1 MADQRLCEMNTIK
14 LYGMIGNETTEKEL
28 GSLSTAEC
36 RAIELDIPEGT
47 ENVRLVFEEGC
58 QILHFR
64 EVQGFCGFW
73 YDLSFRTDAFRLGH
87 NLFLLQAPGASIMG
101 EDFRFHTT
109 KLKLS
114 LEAVPLSEEAT
125 EALLHDCRRLSDDRD
140 TLEKK
145 WKYQIQ
151 VYDDK
156 VQEVVQ
162 LEKDKVALNE
172 TIEELRQEVDFWR
185 DHYRQMEA
193 SLSWRVTEPIRSM
206 SAAAKRLKNRGP
218 LAEMQKEYLE
228 KKRQRAAAIK
238 AGSSDGTGAG
248 SRASGTSSDN
258 GAPVTLPKVS
268 LLADVQ
274 GLGDVDLFAFLNGVW
289 TQTYPNLE
297 LVLSGDSPVLAWLEK
312 QDPEIRL
319 AAGPADKSGRQK
331 PQTQESQTQE
341 QPQAPQSQDIHSRI
355 AAAAG
360 DWIGFL
366 NPGDSLRPD
375 AVARCISV
383 ITEQKKDLLYT
394 DSALN
399 TPEGEEP
406 LFKPDFSPDYLRSC
420 NYIRGFVLAGKQLFT
435 KVDFTTD
442 DLGGACRYGLL
453 LRLTELAEEGNGII
467 HLPEKL
473 FTEQKKELPGV
484 FVAQENEASLAALR
498 GHLARKGLAG
508 EPELID
514 KKHGLFHIRY
524 DLTERPLISILI
536 PNKDHAEDLR
546 RCIDSILR
554 LSTYRNIE
562 IVVVENNS
570 AKKETFDLYR
580 ELTDHYASRFLAIVT
595 EDGGRTLENSTEKA
609 EEIEIRVEQWTK
621 GFNFSEINNFGVPKT
636 KGEYLLLL
644 NNDIEVIT
652 PDWIEEM
659 LMFAQRQDVGA
670 VGAKLL
676 YPDDTIQHAGVIIG
690 LGGVA
695 AHSHLSF
702 EKDAEGYM
710 HRLKVAQ
717 NLSAVTAA
725 CLLMRKSIY
734 EEIGGMDPLYR
745 VAFNDAD
752 FCMRIR
758 TKGYRIVFTPFA
770 VLRHDES
777 KSRGIE
783 DTPEKAERFE
793 SEITHFKEKWPEIL
807 AAGDPYYN
815 PNLTTREEN
824 FAVKE

>member
-1 MADQRLCEMNTIK
+1 MNQIR
-14 LYGMIGNETTEKEL
+14 LYGISGSETTEQEL
-28 GSLSTAEC
+28 KRLSLSEC
-36 RAIELDIPEGT
+36 KAIELDVPEGT
-47 ENVRLVFEEGC
+47 ENIRLVFEEGC

-64 EVQGFCGFW
+64 QVEGFCGFW
-73 YDLSFRTDAFRLGH
+73 YALNFQTDAFRLGH
-87 NLFLLQAPGASIMG
+87 NLFLLQAPGASITG

-114 LEAVPLSEEAT
+114 LEAIPLSEEAA
-125 EALLHDCRRLSDDRD
+125 EALLHDCKRLSDDRD

-185 DHYRQMEA
+185 DHYRQMEG

-206 SAAAKRLKNRGP
+206 SAAAKRFKNRGP
-218 LAEMQKEYLE
+218 LAEMQKDYLE
-228 KKRQRAAAIK
+228 RKSKRNAAQ
-238 AGSSDGTGAG
+238 GAG
-248 SRASGTSSDN
+248 STI
-258 GAPVTLPKVS
+258 KVS
-268 LLADVQ
+268 LLAEVQ
-274 GLGDVDLFAFLNGVW
+274 GLSDADLFAFLNSVW
-289 TQTYPNLE
+289 EQNYPNLE
-297 LVLSGDSPVLAWLEK
+297 LVLLGEAPLLAWLEK
-312 QDPEIRL
+312 HDPEIRAVSGGAGKPDTQTSGSQNL
-319 AAGPADKSGRQK
+319 QSMITAATG
-331 PQTQESQTQE
+331 EL
-341 QPQAPQSQDIHSRI
+341 
-355 AAAAG
+355 
-360 DWIGFL
+360 IGFL
-366 NPGDSLRPD
+366 NPGATLSPD
-375 AVARCISV
+375 AIARCVSV
-383 ITEQKKDLLYT
+383 MTDQNKDLLYT
-394 DSALN
+394 DSALL
-399 TPEGEEP
+399 TSDGEEP

-420 NYIRGFVLAGKQLFT
+420 NYIRGFVLAKKQLFT
-435 KVDFTTD
+435 KVDFTAE
-442 DLGGACRYGLL
+442 DLGGICRYGLT
-453 LRLTELAEEGNGII
+453 LRLTELAEESNGIA

-473 FTEQKKELPGV
+473 FTEQRKELPGV
-484 FVAQENEASLAALR
+484 YLAQENEASLAALS

-514 KKHGLFHIRY
+514 KKNGLFHIRY
-524 DLTERPLISILI
+524 ELTARPLISILI

-580 ELTDHYASRFLAIVT
+580 ELTDHYAARFSAIVT
-595 EDGGRTLENSTEKA
+595 EDGGRTLKDSAEKA
-609 EEIEIRVEQWTK
+609 GEIDIRVEQWTK

-659 LMFAQRQDVGA
+659 LMFAQRQDIGA

-676 YPDDTIQHAGVIIG
+676 YPDETIQHAGVIIG

-702 EKDAEGYM
+702 PKEAEGYM

-725 CLLMRKSIY
+725 CLLMRKSVY
-734 EEIGGMDPLYR
+734 EEIGGMDPGYQ

-758 TKGYRIVFTPFA
+758 AKGYLIVFTPFA
-770 VLRHDES
+770 LLRHDES

-793 SEITHFKEKWPEIL
+793 SEITRFKAEWPEIL
-807 AAGDPYYN
+807 VKGDPYYN

>member
-1 MADQRLCEMNTIK
+1 MNQIRLYAIS
-14 LYGMIGNETTEKEL
+14 GNEATEREL
-28 GSLSTAEC
+28 KSLSLSEC
-36 RAIELDIPEGT
+36 RAVELDLPEGT

-64 EVQGFCGFW
+64 QVEGFCDFW
-73 YDLSFRTDAFRLGH
+73 YDLSFQTDAFRLGH
-87 NLFLLQAPGASIMG
+87 NLFLLEMPGASITG

-114 LEAVPLSEEAT
+114 LEAIPLPEEAA
-125 EALLHDCRRLSDDRD
+125 EALLHDCKRLSDDRD

-185 DHYRQMEA
+185 DHYRQMEG

-218 LAEMQKEYLE
+218 LAEMEKEYLE
-228 KKRQRAAAIK
+228 RKSRRSAAQGGPQEGAL
-238 AGSSDGTGAG
+238 AQDGSQENDTT
-248 SRASGTSSDN
+248 REQM
-258 GAPVTLPKVS
+258 PKVS
-268 LLADVQ
+268 LLAEVQ
-274 GLGDVDLFAFLNGVW
+274 GLSDADIFAFLNGIW
-289 TQTYPNLE
+289 EQAYPNLE
-297 LVLSGDSPVLAWLEK
+297 LVLSGDAPILGWIAK
-312 QDPEIRL
+312 HDPEIRVTSSGAGES
-319 AAGPADKSGRQK
+319 AAQGAQVQG
-331 PQTQESQTQE
+331 SQIIQNMVASATGE
-341 QPQAPQSQDIHSRI
+341 L
-355 AAAAG
+355 
-360 DWIGFL
+360 IGFL
-366 NPGDSLRPD
+366 NPGDTLSQD
-375 AVARCISV
+375 AVARCVSV
-383 ITEQKKDLLYT
+383 MTDQNKDLLYT
-394 DSALN
+394 DSALLM
-399 TPEGEEP
+399 PDGEES

-420 NYIRGFVLAGKQLFT
+420 NYIRGFVLAKKQLFT
-435 KVDFTTD
+435 NVDFAAD
-442 DLGGACRYGLL
+442 DLGGTCRYGLT
-453 LRLTELAEEGNGII
+453 LRLTELAEEGNGIV

-473 FTEQKKELPGV
+473 FTEQRKELPGV
-484 FVAQENEASLAALR
+484 YLAQENEASLAALR

-508 EPELID
+508 EPELLD
-514 KKHGLFHIRY
+514 KKNGLFHIRY
-524 DLTERPLISILI
+524 ELTASPLISILI

-580 ELTDHYASRFLAIVT
+580 ELTDHYAARFSAIVT
-595 EDGGRTLENSTEKA
+595 EDGGRTLKDSAEKA
-609 EEIEIRVEQWTK
+609 GEIDIRVEQWTK

-659 LMFAQRQDVGA
+659 LMFAQRHDIGA

-676 YPDDTIQHAGVIIG
+676 YPDETIQHAGVIIG

-702 EKDAEGYM
+702 SKEAEGYM

-725 CLLMRKSIY
+725 CLLMRKSVY
-734 EEIGGMDPLYR
+734 EEIGGMDPGYQ

-752 FCMRIR
+752 FCMRICAR
-758 TKGYRIVFTPFA
+758 GYRIVFTPFA
-770 VLRHDES
+770 ELLHDES

-793 SEITHFKEKWPEIL
+793 SEITRFKAEWPKIL
-807 AAGDPYYN
+807 AEGDPYYN

-824 FAVKE
+824 FAVKD

>member
-1 MADQRLCEMNTIK
+1 MNQIRLYAIS
-14 LYGMIGNETTEKEL
+14 GNEATEREL
-28 GSLSTAEC
+28 KSLSLSEC
-36 RAIELDIPEGT
+36 RAVELDLPEGT

-58 QILHFR
+58 QILHFKQV
-64 EVQGFCGFW
+64 EGFCDFW
-73 YDLSFRTDAFRLGH
+73 YDLSFQTDAFRLGH
-87 NLFLLQAPGASIMG
+87 NLFLLQAPGASVTG
-101 EDFRFHTT
+101 EDFRFRTV
-109 KLKLS
+109 KLRIT
-114 LEAVPLSEEAT
+114 LEAAPLSEEAT
-125 EALLHDCRRLSDDRD
+125 EALMHDCRRLKEDRD

-185 DHYRQMEA
+185 DHYRQMES
-193 SLSWRVTEPIRSM
+193 SLSWRMTEPIRSM

-218 LAEMQKEYLE
+218 LAEMQKDYLE
-228 KKRQRAAAIK
+228 RKSKRNAAQ
-238 AGSSDGTGAG
+238 GAG
-248 SRASGTSSDN
+248 ST
-258 GAPVTLPKVS
+258 VKVS
-268 LLADVQ
+268 LLTDVQ
-274 GLGDVDLFAFLNGVW
+274 GLSDADLFAFLNSVW
-289 TQTYPNLE
+289 EQNYPNLE
-297 LVLSGDSPVLAWLEK
+297 LVLLGETPLLAWLEK
-312 QDPEIRL
+312 HDPEIRAVSGGAGKPDTQTSGSQNL
-319 AAGPADKSGRQK
+319 QSMITAATG
-331 PQTQESQTQE
+331 EL
-341 QPQAPQSQDIHSRI
+341 
-355 AAAAG
+355 
-360 DWIGFL
+360 IGFL
-366 NPGDSLRPD
+366 NPGDTLLQG
-375 AVARCISV
+375 AIARCVSV
-383 ITEQKKDLLYT
+383 ITEQNKDLLYS
-394 DSALN
+394 DSALV
-399 TPEGEEP
+399 TPDGEEP

-420 NYIRGFVLAGKQLFT
+420 NYICGFVLVKKQLFT
-435 KVDFTTD
+435 NVDFTAE
-442 DLGGACRYGLL
+442 DLGGPCRYGLI
-453 LRLTELAEEGNGII
+453 LRLTELAEEENGIV

-473 FTEQKKELPGV
+473 FTEQRKELPGV
-484 FVAQENEASLAALR
+484 YLAQENEASLAALR

-514 KKHGLFHIRY
+514 KKNGLFHIRY
-524 DLTERPLISILI
+524 ELTARPLISILI

-580 ELTDHYASRFLAIVT
+580 ELTDHYAARFSAIVT
-595 EDGGRTLENSTEKA
+595 EDGGRTLKDSTEKA
-609 EEIEIRVEQWTK
+609 GEIDIRVEQWTK

-659 LMFAQRQDVGA
+659 LMFAQRQDIGA

-676 YPDDTIQHAGVIIG
+676 YPDETIQHAGVIIG

-702 EKDAEGYM
+702 PKEAEGYM

-725 CLLMRKSIY
+725 CLLMRKSVY
-734 EEIGGMDPLYR
+734 EEIGGMDPGYQ

-758 TKGYRIVFTPFA
+758 AKGYLIVFTPFA
-770 VLRHDES
+770 LLRHDES

-793 SEITHFKEKWPEIL
+793 SEITRFKAEWPEIL
-807 AAGDPYYN
+807 AKGDPYYN

-824 FAVKE
+824 FAVKD

>member
-1 MADQRLCEMNTIK
+1 MNTIR
-14 LYGMIGNETTEKEL
+14 LYGISGNETTENEL
-28 GSLSTAEC
+28 KSLSVSEC
-36 RAIELDIPEGT
+36 KGIELDLPEEL
-47 ENVRLVFEEGC
+47 ENVRLILDEGC
-58 QILHFR
+58 QILHFKQ
-64 EVQGFCGFW
+64 VQGFCGFW

-87 NLFLLQAPGASIMG
+87 NLFLVKDSGASVTG

-109 KLKLS
+109 RIRLC
-114 LEAVPLSEEAT
+114 LEAVPLSEEAA

-172 TIEELRQEVDFWR
+172 TIEELREEVAFWR
-185 DHYRQMEA
+185 DHYRQMEG

-218 LAEMQKEYLE
+218 LSEMQKDYLE
-228 KKRQRAAAIK
+228 KKRQRAESCGVPTT
-238 AGSSDGTGAG
+238 GSGSDGAATTG
-248 SRASGTSSDN
+248 ST
-258 GAPVTLPKVS
+258 PKVS
-268 LLADVQ
+268 ICADVH
-274 GLGDVDLFAFLNGVW
+274 GLSDADLFAFVNGLW
-289 TQTYPNLE
+289 AQTYPNLE
-297 LVLSGDSPVLAWLEK
+297 LVLNGDAPVLTWLAK
-312 QDPEIRL
+312 HDPDIR
-319 AAGPADKSGRQK
+319 PAQ
-331 PQTQESQTQE
+331 QQ
-341 QPQAPQSQDIHSRI
+341 
-355 AAAAG
+355 AAAG
-360 DWIGFL
+360 DYIGFL
-366 NPGDSLRPD
+366 DPGDSLTAD
-375 AVARCISV
+375 AIARCVSAL
-383 ITEQKKDLLYT
+383 TENKKDLLYT
-394 DSALN
+394 DSAL
-399 TPEGEEP
+399 GDDP
-406 LFKPDFSPDYLRSC
+406 LFKPDFSPDYLRSF
-420 NYIRGFVLAGKQLFT
+420 NYIRGFVLAKKELLSRLDVEET
-435 KVDFTTD
+435 A
-442 DLGGACRYGLL
+442 LGGTCRYGLI
-453 LRLTELAEEGNGII
+453 LRLTELAEDGNGIF

-473 FTEQKKELPGV
+473 FTETKKELPGV
-484 FVAQENEASLAALR
+484 LVAQENEASLSALR
-498 GHLARKGLAG
+498 AHLARKGLAG

-514 KKHGLFHIRY
+514 KKHGLFRIRY
-524 DLTERPLISILI
+524 ALTEKPLISILI
-536 PNKDHAEDLR
+536 PNKDHAADLR

-562 IVVVENNS
+562 IVVIENNS

-580 ELTDHYASRFLAIVT
+580 ELTDHYAANFSGIVT
-595 EDGGRTLENSTEKA
+595 EDGGRTLMDSAAPA
-609 EEIEIRVEQWTK
+609 EEIDIRVEQWTK

-644 NNDIEVIT
+644 NNDIEVRT

-659 LMFAQRQDVGA
+659 LMFAQRPDVGA

-676 YPDDTIQHAGVIIG
+676 YPDGTVQHAGVIIG

-702 EKDAEGYM
+702 PKDADGYM

-734 EEIGGMDPLYR
+734 EEIGGMDPLYQ

-758 TKGYRIVFTPFA
+758 AKGYRIVFTPFA
-770 VLRHDES
+770 ELMHDES

-793 SEITHFKEKWPEIL
+793 SEVMRFKAEWPKIL
-807 AAGDPYYN
+807 AEGDPYYN

-824 FAVKE
+824 FAVKD

>member
-1 MADQRLCEMNTIK
+1 MNTIK
-14 LYGMIGNETTEKEL
+14 LYGISGDDTTETVL
-28 GSLSTAEC
+28 RSLSPAEC
-36 RAIELDIPEGT
+36 KAIELDLPEAI
-47 ENVRLVFEEGC
+47 ENVRLVFEEGR
-58 QILHFR
+58 QILYFGQ
-64 EVQGFCGFW
+64 VQGFCGFW
-73 YDLSFRTDAFRLGH
+73 YDLSFQTDAFRLGH
-87 NLFLLQAPGASIMG
+87 NLFLLETEGASITG
-101 EDFRFHTT
+101 EDFRFQTT
-109 KLKLS
+109 KLRLS
-114 LEAVPLSEEAT
+114 LEAVSLSEEAT
-125 EALLHDCRRLSDDRD
+125 EALLHDCKRLRDDRD

-151 VYDDK
+151 VYDEK

-185 DHYRQMEA
+185 DHYRQMEG

-228 KKRQRAAAIK
+228 KKKQRAGRNDCTES
-238 AGSSDGTGAG
+238 GSTDE
-248 SRASGTSSDN
+248 GTSSGN
-258 GAPVTLPKVS
+258 GTPTSMPKVS
-268 LLADVQ
+268 LLIDVQ
-274 GLGDVDLFAFLNGVW
+274 GISDADLFTFLNSVW

-297 LVLSGDSPVLAWLEK
+297 LVLSGDTPVLGWLEK
-312 QDPEIRL
+312 HDSGIRVAADSTGRT
-319 AAGPADKSGRQK
+319 AAG
-331 PQTQESQTQE
+331 ESQ
-341 QPQAPQSQDIHSRI
+341 PQSAQSLQNMIN
-355 AAAAG
+355 AATG
-360 DWIGFL
+360 GYLGFL
-366 NPGDSLRPD
+366 NPGDSLTPD
-375 AVARCISV
+375 AVTRCVGVIS
-383 ITEQKKDLLYT
+383 EQNKDLLYT

-435 KVDFTTD
+435 KVDFITD
-442 DLGGACRYGLL
+442 DLGGTCRYGLL
-453 LRLTELAEEGNGII
+453 LRLTELAEEEKGVV

-473 FTEQKKELPGV
+473 YAETRKELPGV
-484 FVAQENEASLAALR
+484 YLAQENEASLAALR
-498 GHLARKGLAG
+498 GHLARMGLTG

-524 DLTERPLISILI
+524 ALKERPLISILI
-536 PNKDHAEDLR
+536 PNKDHAKDLR

-580 ELTDHYASRFLAIVT
+580 ELTDHYAARFSAIVT
-595 EDGGRTLENSTEKA
+595 EDGGRTLEESAEKTEK
-609 EEIEIRVEQWTK
+609 IEIRVEQWTK

-652 PDWIEEM
+652 PDWIQEM
-659 LMFAQRQDVGA
+659 LMFAQRADVGA

-702 EKDAEGYM
+702 PKDAEGFM

-725 CLLMRKSIY
+725 CLLMRKKVY
-734 EEIGGMDPLYR
+734 EEIGGMDPLFQ

-758 TKGYRIVFTPFA
+758 SKGYRIVFTPFA
-770 VLRHDES
+770 LLRHDES
-777 KSRGIE
+777 KSRGVE

-793 SEITHFKEKWPEIL
+793 SEVTRFKAEWPEIL
-807 AAGDPYYN
+807 AKGDPYYN

>member
-1 MADQRLCEMNTIK
+1 MNTIK
-14 LYGMIGNETTEKEL
+14 LYGISGNETTEKEL
-28 GSLSTAEC
+28 KSLLPVEC
-36 RAIELDIPEGT
+36 RAIEIDLPEGI
-47 ENVRLVFEEGC
+47 ENVRLLFEDGC

-64 EVQGFCGFW
+64 QVEGFCGFW
-73 YDLSFRTDAFRLGH
+73 YDLSFQTDAFRLGH
-87 NLFLLQAPGASIMG
+87 NLFLVKEPGASISG

-109 KLKLS
+109 KIRLS
-114 LEAVPLSEEAT
+114 LEIVSLSEEAT

-185 DHYRQMEA
+185 DHYRQMEG

-218 LAEMQKEYLE
+218 LAGMQKEYLA
-228 KKRQRAAAIK
+228 KKRQRAEAAKTGYGMDVILSDSSNASSAH
-238 AGSSDGTGAG
+238 AGIGTGDG
-248 SRASGTSSDN
+248 MQ
-258 GAPVTLPKVS
+258 KVS

-274 GLGDVDLFAFLNGVW
+274 GLSDADLFAFLSAVW

-297 LVLSGDSPVLAWLEK
+297 LVLSGDAPVLAWLAK
-312 QDPEIRL
+312 QDPDIRVVS
-319 AAGPADKSGRQK
+319 KTVSRQGSRNAEG
-331 PQTQESQTQE
+331 QQSVQE
-341 QPQAPQSQDIHSRI
+341 QQNAQEQSNAQSLRELLK
-355 AAAAG
+355 AATG
-360 DWIGFL
+360 DLLGFL
-366 NPGDSLRPD
+366 TPGDSLSAD
-375 AVARCISV
+375 AIARCVSAV
-383 ITEQKKDLLYT
+383 TGKKADLLYT
-394 DSALN
+394 DSAL
-399 TPEGEEP
+399 GEDP

-420 NYIRGFVLAGKQLFT
+420 NYIRGFVLAKKELFARLD
-435 KVDFTTD
+435 VEENV
-442 DLGGACRYGLL
+442 LGGVCRYGLL
-453 LRLTELAEEGNGII
+453 LRLTELAEEGNGIF
-467 HLPEKL
+467 HLAEKL

-484 FVAQENEASLAALR
+484 LVAQENEASLAALR
-498 GHLARKGLAG
+498 AHLARKGLAG

-514 KKHGLFHIRY
+514 KKHGLFHVRY
-524 DLTERPLISILI
+524 ALTQHPLISILI

-580 ELTDHYASRFLAIVT
+580 ELTDHYAANFSGIVT
-595 EDGGRTLENSTEKA
+595 EDGGRTLKDSA
-609 EEIEIRVEQWTK
+609 APVEEIEIRVEQWTK

-644 NNDIEVIT
+644 NNDMEVLM
-652 PDWIEEM
+652 PNWIEEM
-659 LMFAQRQDVGA
+659 LMFAERPDVGA

-702 EKDAEGYM
+702 PKDAEGYM
-710 HRLKVAQ
+710 HRLKVVQ

-734 EEIGGMDPLYR
+734 EEIGGMDPLYQ

-770 VLRHDES
+770 QLRHDES

-807 AAGDPYYN
+807 ADGDPYYN

-824 FAVKE
+824 FAVKD